1 MSYSR
6 DGTVRNPADGRAARA
21 SGSPSFRNLVRRR
34 PTKVEGGSEQVA
46 GGSACKCSLRRPLP
60 TGGWW
65 GGVPCDVYLWPFLFR
80 VLCAYGVM
88 FDSPALSLHSACVC
102 SVCVHMRVRVPW
114 PHLSMGFHTL
124 VVPPSSHHESS
135 MLPHACG
142 STPLWLHTIL
152 SSHHESSAG
161 NQTFHIRQPDV
172 AWSSSSRPSSRP
184 FRRGH
189 RRG

>member
-1 MSYSR
+1 M
-6 DGTVRNPADGRAARA
+6 
-21 SGSPSFRNLVRRR
+21 
-34 PTKVEGGSEQVA
+34 A

-65 GGVPCDVYLWPFLFR
+65 GGVPCDVYLWPFLFW

-152 SSHHESSAG
+152 SSHHESSA
-161 NQTFHIRQPDV
+161 FHIRQPDV
-172 AWSSSSRPSSRP
+172 PYQATRRRVELLLSTLFSTVPTRVVNRQLFSTILGNSSRP